1 MQPNIYLD
9 LTHVFNAGR
18 VRCIL
23 SSGQAVVLHQ
33 LAVMSKDG
41 DWIVRE
47 DEEALTHVLT
57 VLEDYGARY
66 RLGSPLDK
74 RWLAG
79 GWSAHFEFLHKL
91 DDTVPFRI
99 RTDFV
104 TRPPRL
110 TSEDV
115 ARLWQEL
122 PASPTAPGVPVID
135 ARRLAYL
142 KQTNRERDYA
152 VIGELARRMGNPRDQ
167 LLFSRSARDL
177 QELATTYPELAS
189 DLTVQRPVLAHIAA
203 GRDKLEAALDAERRQ
218 LMHINEA
225 RLERYMKAA
234 QAWHAAW
241 PALEREINGLPLRV
255 AHDQLVRQA
264 TALLPM
270 QPLSSS

>member
-1 MQPNIYLD
+1 MQPNIYLN
-9 LTHVFNAGR
+9 LTHEFNAGR

-47 DEEALTHVLT
+47 DEEALTHILT
-57 VLEDYGARY
+57 VLEGYGARY
-66 RLGSPLDK
+66 RLGAPLDK

-91 DDTVPFRI
+91 DGTVPFRI

-110 TSEDV
+110 TGEDV
-115 ARLWQEL
+115 ERLWQEL
-122 PASPTAPGVPVID
+122 PESPTAPGVPVID

-152 VIGELARRMGNPRDQ
+152 VIGELARRMDNPRDQ

-177 QELATTYPELAS
+177 QELSVAHPELTS
-189 DLTVQRPVLAHIAA
+189 ELTTQRPALAQIAA
-203 GRDKLEAALDAERRQ
+203 GRENLEVALDAERRQ

-234 QAWHAAW
+234 QAWHETW
-241 PALEREINGLPLRV
+241 PALDREINGLPLRA
-255 AHDQLVRQA
+255 AHDRLVEEAA
-264 TALLPM
+264 TLLTM
-270 QPLSSS
+270 QPLSPS